1 MRRFVTPLLFLA
13 VACATLVLVLSAQAA
28 AYPLLTGTYKTST
41 IPPTI
46 EPGRATESMP
56 YDFGDGIDGN
66 MLDAES
72 WNDPVLGG
80 NWKVTCAQ
88 KSGPAV
94 LTSDVM
100 IGNMRQM
107 TYMTPYSG
115 GLIWLSGTGAW
126 AAGGAPYYEGVLTS
140 FMVTAVKQ
148 YVGGQL
154 VRVVS
159 NINFVGEFPGS
170 AGTPVQCFTM
180 DISNAQ
186 LIGMTGGDPIGL
198 PPPAGLW
205 PIFLGPLDCGLI
217 GAHGTYWSVSDV
229 TLSILG
235 NCATPT
241 QSSTWGR
248 VKSLYR

>member
-13 VACATLVLVLSAQAA
+13 VACAALALAQSAGAA
-28 AYPLLTGTYKTST
+28 GYPLITGTYKTLLG
-41 IPPTI
+41 TI

-56 YDFGDGIDGN
+56 YDFGEGIDGN
-66 MLDAES
+66 MLNAES

-94 LTSDVM
+94 LISDVM
-100 IGNMRQM
+100 LGNMRQM
-107 TYMTPYSG
+107 TYVTPYSG

-140 FMVTAVKQ
+140 FTVTAVKQ

-159 NINFVGEFPGS
+159 NINFVGEFPGPV
-170 AGTPVQCFTM
+170 GTAPQCFAM

-186 LIGMTGGDPIGL
+186 LIGMTGGAPVGL
-198 PPPAGLW
+198 PPPAGTW
-205 PIFLGPLDCGLI
+205 PVFLGPLDCGLV
-217 GAHGTYWSVSDV
+217 GAHGTYWTVSDV
-229 TLSILG
+229 TLSIIG
-235 NCATPT
+235 DCATPT
-241 QSSTWGR
+241 RVSTWGR